1 MKLTNH
7 IRNFIDKHLPLIA
20 KSYRL
25 IRDYF
30 IYISYKPYQT
40 KYGFLLYGEANF
52 DISREKTGEIEILSK
67 YLSPKSVFID
77 VGANIGLFTCFA
89 NKLQCKVI
97 AIEPNPLNFKLLC
110 RNLYINK
117 IKDVDVYCAAL
128 SDSCEIKPL
137 HGGLQGASLI
147 KGWGN
152 IHSTYINLVPSLTLD
167 RITENINNE
176 NLFIKIDVEGAEF
189 YVLKGAQKTLT
200 NLNSLWLIE
209 NSLTENF
216 QSINPHYKDVFE
228 FFWSKNYLSYSIV
241 LRKIIDEREINNW
254 IKNGSS
260 GTDNIN
266 FFFFHPSKNKIKI

>member
-1 MKLTNH
+1 MKIITH
-7 IRNFIDKHLPLIA
+7 TRNFIDRHLPLIA
-20 KSYRL
+20 KNYRL
-25 IRDYF
+25 MRDYF

-40 KYGFLLYGEANF
+40 KFGFLLYGDANF
-52 DISREKTGEIEILSK
+52 DISREQTGEIEILSK

-77 VGANIGLFTCFA
+77 VGANVGLFTCFA

-117 IKDVDVYCAAL
+117 IKDVELYYAAL

-167 RITENINNE
+167 RITEKINNE

-189 YVLKGAQKTLT
+189 YVLKGAQKTLM

-216 QSINPHYKDVFE
+216 QNLNPHYKDVFE
-228 FFWSKNYLSYSIV
+228 FFWSQNFISYSIV
-241 LRKIIDEREINNW
+241 LKKIIDEREINNW
-254 IKNGSS
+254 IKKGSA
-260 GTDNIN
+260 GKNNIN
-266 FFFFHPSKNKIKI
+266 FFFFHPSKNKLII